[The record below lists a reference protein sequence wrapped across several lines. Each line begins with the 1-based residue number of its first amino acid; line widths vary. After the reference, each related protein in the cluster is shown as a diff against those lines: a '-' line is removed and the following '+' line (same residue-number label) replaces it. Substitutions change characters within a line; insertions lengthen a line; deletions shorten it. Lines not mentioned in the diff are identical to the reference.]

1 MDDEHIV
8 GPGLAA
14 ALIAAFFIAYGVFI
28 AVVLYG
34 R

>member
-14 ALIAAFFIAYGVFI
+14 ALIAAFLIAYGVFI
-28 AVVLYG
+28 AVVLY
-34 R
+34 RR